1 MYRKRLYTTV
11 SKYIPSNLEKMNIKD
26 KNKLLNQLATLKQE
40 NKQNIDLTLP
50 KIVEMNSIIKTNPSI
65 DNKKLLNDYLDI
77 VQNSNNEIP
86 KINDSIDEIYE
97 SINEEEIYL
106 NDEHNIKGGKSK
118 RNKTRMKSNKKK
130 NNKSRRFNKKMKGGA
145 LENEHEL
152 LDAINNKNIETVV
165 ELIDK
170 GVDVNFF
177 LPYDKFPSPLIN
189 AVKDGNDE
197 IIKLLIEKGGADMYI
212 KNRLGRAAVDYMDP
226 SDYQQ
231 FGVEPSYQNKFIK
244 KGVYELRE
252 YNGYHIPIT
261 IIPKGTILFRNT
273 IFDENDFC
281 GINTS
286 DDWEGETYC
295 LYKNMNVF
303 FYPYPAYYE
312 EEFKIF
318 VVERTLKI
326 VNLIYPSYLTHT
338 DMIGNNHK
346 HDFMQESNIVEP
358 NFCSKYEGLRYDLSF
373 LTDFLRVNGDIAGYI
388 GLVSMDTTRDHED
401 KYEDLNNYSL
411 FHRDVAGMRGVPE
424 IVLYPKQERMLEE
437 RIWNIK
443 DCQEKP
449 NNFLHLFDS
458 LDHTINTNEDRVE
471 PNIMELLLSPKG
483 YEVDRISS
491 NKLFVQKEFD
501 RLHVTI
507 YNPLKLYVLWEY
519 LPEEYKKDCVP
530 INWSAKSK
538 LTQFQSD
545 INNLNEGLYKT
556 NFQKFG
562 DKSNKKKRNNHIGG
576 GAFFSRPNQE
586 PEIEEDNYQ
595 RVHRVPHSMVFDFDS
610 NGNVVDLTSTGERG
624 KWMFDVTHNSI
635 DSILR
640 IQLAR
645 YLTTIDNLQSRIA
658 DFPENS
664 QISYPYNHYIHEL
677 HDSEIKYLE
686 LVKIYTYIQN
696 LPVAVSSVSNY
707 SHDVHILEDPHPNE
721 RYPNQVGLPVA
732 TLTSNNTT
740 RNNRRNDRRNTR
752 RFGGK
757 KKKTRKNKK

>member
-118 RNKTRMKSNKKK
+118 RNKTRMKSK
-130 NNKSRRFNKKMKGGA
+130 
-145 LENEHEL
+145 
-152 LDAINNKNIETVV
+152 
-165 ELIDK
+165 
-170 GVDVNFF
+170 
-177 LPYDKFPSPLIN
+177 
-189 AVKDGNDE
+189 
-197 IIKLLIEKGGADMYI
+197 
-212 KNRLGRAAVDYMDP
+212 
-226 SDYQQ
+226 
-231 FGVEPSYQNKFIK
+231 
-244 KGVYELRE
+244 
-252 YNGYHIPIT
+252 
-261 IIPKGTILFRNT
+261 
-273 IFDENDFC
+273 
-281 GINTS
+281 
-286 DDWEGETYC
+286 
-295 LYKNMNVF
+295 
-303 FYPYPAYYE
+303 
-312 EEFKIF
+312 
-318 VVERTLKI
+318 
-326 VNLIYPSYLTHT
+326 
-338 DMIGNNHK
+338 
-346 HDFMQESNIVEP
+346 
-358 NFCSKYEGLRYDLSF
+358 
-373 LTDFLRVNGDIAGYI
+373 
-388 GLVSMDTTRDHED
+388 
-401 KYEDLNNYSL
+401 
-411 FHRDVAGMRGVPE
+411 
-424 IVLYPKQERMLEE
+424 
-437 RIWNIK
+437 
-443 DCQEKP
+443 
-449 NNFLHLFDS
+449 
-458 LDHTINTNEDRVE
+458 
-471 PNIMELLLSPKG
+471 
-483 YEVDRISS
+483 
-491 NKLFVQKEFD
+491 
-501 RLHVTI
+501 
-507 YNPLKLYVLWEY
+507 
-519 LPEEYKKDCVP
+519 
-530 INWSAKSK
+530 
-538 LTQFQSD
+538 
-545 INNLNEGLYKT
+545 
-556 NFQKFG
+556 
-562 DKSNKKKRNNHIGG
+562 KKKRNNHIGG

-645 YLTTIDNLQSRIA
+645 YLTTIDNIESRIA

-664 QISYPYNHYIHEL
+664 NINYLYNNYVDEL
-677 HDSEIKYLE
+677 HDSQMKYLE
-686 LVKIYTYIQN
+686 LVKINTYIQN